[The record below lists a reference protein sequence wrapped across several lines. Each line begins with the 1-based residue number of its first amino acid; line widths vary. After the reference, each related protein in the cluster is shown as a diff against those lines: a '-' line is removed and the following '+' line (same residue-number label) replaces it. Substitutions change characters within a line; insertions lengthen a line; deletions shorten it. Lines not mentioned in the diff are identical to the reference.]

1 MSNLT
6 SGGVLD
12 QEVLDNLRAL
22 QRPGKRIFEKII
34 GIYLNDSPKAI
45 AELENALEVGDAKQ
59 IAYLAHRLR
68 SGSANLGATNLVNY
82 LRELEAVGRTDS
94 WKSAASLIAQVK
106 DEYTRVDTALRQEL
120 QVALAE

>member
-68 SGSANLGATNLVNY
+68 SGSANLGATNLVSY